1 MESMLFVVF
10 GADVHRQR
18 ESFNKSWSFETERA
32 AVEIFNSDRTGSN
45 MYSLIQITAE
55 DFEACREEFIG
66 QLGDGV
72 FENSRTG
79 EIQELTDGDFLTGDG
94 TEFTIRQ
101 AAAGNWCIDANKYG
115 EEGQTYNNFDT
126 IGEAVLFA
134 IKEGAEI
141 APEYQSNDNRIIK
154 AVYLQEAIYFDSLA
168 EACRNYSKHA
178 EDLQDLQDQL
188 RADADGMTYPELSY
202 LN

>member
-1 MESMLFVVF
+1 MESMIFVVF
-10 GADVHRQR
+10 GADGHRQR
-18 ESFNKSWSFETERA
+18 ESFNDSCKFNTERA
-32 AVEIFNSDRTGSN
+32 EVEVINSDRTGSN
-45 MYSLIQITAE
+45 MYTLMQITAE
-55 DFEACREEFIG
+55 DFETCREEFAG

-79 EIQELTDGDFLTGDG
+79 EIQEITDGDFLTGNG
-94 TEFTIRQ
+94 LNFVIRQ
-101 AAAGNWCIDANKYG
+101 AAAGNWCVDVSKYG
-115 EEGQTYNNFDT
+115 EEEKTYNGFDT

-134 IKEGAEI
+134 IAGGAEI
-141 APEYQSNDNRIIK
+141 EPEYQSNDIRIIK
-154 AVYLQEAIYFDSLA
+154 AVYLQEAIYFNGLA

-202 LN
+202 LD

>member
-1 MESMLFVVF
+1 MESMLFVIF
-10 GADVHRQR
+10 GADGHRQR

-45 MYSLIQITAE
+45 LYTLIQITAE
-55 DFEACREEFIG
+55 DFEACRREMEG
-66 QLGDGV
+66 QITDGV

-79 EIQELTDGDFLTGDG
+79 EIKEITDGDFLTGNG

-101 AAAGNWCIDANKYG
+101 AAADNWCIDVSKYG
-115 EEGQTYNNFDT
+115 EPEQIYNCFDS

-134 IKEGAEI
+134 IAEGAEI
-141 APEYQSNDNRIIK
+141 EPEYQSNDTRIIK
-154 AVYLQEAIYFDSLA
+154 ALYLQEAIYFDSLA

-178 EDLQDLQDQL
+178 EDLQDLQEQL

-202 LN
+202 LD

>member
-10 GADVHRQR
+10 GADGHRQR

-45 MYSLIQITAE
+45 LYTLMQITAE
-55 DFEACREEFIG
+55 DFEACRLEMEG
-66 QLGDGV
+66 QITDGV

-79 EIQELTDGDFLTGDG
+79 EIQELTDGSFLHGDG
-94 TEFTIRQ
+94 VEFTFRQ
-101 AAAGNWCIDANKYG
+101 AAAGNWCVDVAPYG
-115 EEGQTYNNFDT
+115 EEERTYNCFDS

-141 APEYQSNDNRIIK
+141 KPEYQSNDARIIK
-154 AVYLQEAIYFDSLA
+154 AVYLQESIYFDNFA

-188 RADADGMTYPELSY
+188 RADADGMAYPELSY
-202 LN
+202 LD